1 MYEYINIYTL
11 IGDSLHRLDK
21 RLDIVVSS
29 ILDFDFALRMITDQ
43 MNDII
48 GKHVLLKM
56 EDGIRIRLRI
66 KDIQTTTVY
75 WLFSTL
81 IISMMAFFE
90 FSSFS
95 PIIEPLVS
103 KTIVNSV
110 GSLGA
115 LLVSINPETSS
126 Y

>member
-75 WLFSTL
+75 
-81 IISMMAFFE
+81 
-90 FSSFS
+90 
-95 PIIEPLVS
+95 
-103 KTIVNSV
+103 
-110 GSLGA
+110 
-115 LLVSINPETSS
+115 
-126 Y
+126 